1 MYLKSRKS
9 SNIQLSGKLFRIW
22 IGAFTF
28 DEFALTSTGG
38 GGAGGTIKIG
48 PGIPATSNASSY
60 ARKWTENCF
69 SL

>member
-22 IGAFTF
+22 IGAFTV
-28 DEFALTSTGG
+28 EGFALASTGG
-38 GGAGGTIKIG
+38 GGAGGTIKTG

-60 ARKWTENCF
+60 SRKIAENS
-69 SL
+69 SLL